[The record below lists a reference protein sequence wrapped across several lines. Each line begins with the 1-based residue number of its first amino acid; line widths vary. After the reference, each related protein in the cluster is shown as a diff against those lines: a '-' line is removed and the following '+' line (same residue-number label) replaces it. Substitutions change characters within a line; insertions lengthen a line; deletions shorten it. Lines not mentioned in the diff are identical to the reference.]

1 MELRFKEIGLASL
14 ILLGSASVA
23 IAADAI
29 EIKELTPSEVL
40 MQEVSIIGSK
50 FNIKN
55 IAGSAA
61 YLDVQEI
68 REHNVADV
76 NRLLRRV
83 PGVNLRQEDGFGLFP
98 NISLRGVDSA
108 RSSKVTIME
117 DGILTA
123 PAPYS
128 APSAYYSPTTARM
141 SGVEVLKGTSQVKYG
156 PHTTGGAI
164 NFLSTPVPTTEKYY
178 TKSSFGMFNEVR
190 NHSYFG
196 QTNQTDSG
204 KFGYLI
210 EYFQRSNTGFKAV
223 DTNTASVRDEHE
235 ANTGFDK
242 QEPMIKMFW
251 EPKSDMYQKFEFK
264 MGYTNLD
271 ANETYAGLTT
281 SDFNKSPN
289 RRYLGTR
296 FDEIETTH
304 FRTYLRHFAEIDK
317 NTNLV
322 TTAYGNTFGRNW
334 QKLDKV
340 NGNDVSESHFITAD
354 MNTLRGEGSGTLKIK
369 NNARTYY
376 MYGVES
382 NLTHKMDMGETKHK
396 IDLGIRVHYDQ
407 IRRLQNNTTY
417 TQDTN
422 GNITSSTTTALGDDG
437 NVLQHTYATTVN
449 ASDAIQNGK
458 FTFTPGIR
466 LEYINSG
473 NTNYD
478 EDDDSTG
485 DIDHGKIVA
494 QGARDWMVLVG
505 GGSVKY
511 DMYDDGNKDIDFF
524 GSINRG
530 FSPPGPSGAIKQG
543 LREESSIGTEI
554 GARYKNA
561 KKAFAAEAVFFHTV
575 IDDLIVNNSVGGSG
589 NADATQ
595 NAGKVRTQGV
605 ELQVNYDPGLA
616 KNWSFQMPMYVAA
629 TYTDATFRED
639 VGSSHD
645 ESIFTGAKKGNELP
659 YIANEVVSFGLG
671 YIYKKFSASID
682 ANYTAAV
689 WADASNRETEANP
702 QTGTADSRFG
712 KIDDQFVVDASLGWR
727 FNKNVRTFSSF
738 KNIFDEKYMVSRQ
751 PLGPRPG
758 MPFSMMAG
766 LELNF

>member
-1 MELRFKEIGLASL
+1 MKLRFNKIGLAGL
-14 ILLGSASVA
+14 LMLGSVSAA
-23 IAADAI
+23 FAAD
-29 EIKELTPSEVL
+29 KEVLTPSEVL

-61 YLDVQEI
+61 YLDVQDI
-68 REHNVADV
+68 REHNISDI

-98 NISLRGVDSA
+98 NISLRGVDPG
-108 RSSKVTIME
+108 RNNKITVME
-117 DGILTA
+117 DGVLTS

-141 SGVEVLKGTSQVKYG
+141 SGVEVLKGSSQVKYG

-178 TKSSFGMFNEVR
+178 TKSSFGTFNEVR

-196 QTNQTDSG
+196 KTNQTDSG
-204 KFGYLI
+204 KFGYLL
-210 EYFQRSNTGFKAV
+210 EYYQRSNTGFKV
-223 DTNTASVRDEHE
+223 TDTNPASVNDEHE

-271 ANETYAGLTT
+271 ANETYSGLTT
-281 SDFNKSPN
+281 TDFNNSPN
-289 RRYLGTR
+289 RRYVGSR

-304 FRTYLRHFAEIDK
+304 FRTYLRHSAEINK
-317 NTNLV
+317 KTNLV

-334 QKLDKV
+334 SKLDKAGGK
-340 NGNDVSESHFITAD
+340 NISQAHFIPGA
-354 MNTLRGEGSGTLKIK
+354 LAVLKGEGAGTLKVK

-376 MYGVES
+376 LYGIDS

-396 IDLGIRVHYDQ
+396 LDIGVRVHYDQ
-407 IRRLQNNTTY
+407 IRRLQNSTSY
-417 TQDTN
+417 KQDAN
-422 GNITSSTTTALGDDG
+422 GNVTSASTTNLGDDG
-437 NVLQHTYATTVN
+437 NKLQSTYATTIN

-458 FTFTPGIR
+458 FTFTPGVR
-466 LEYINSG
+466 LEYINSK
-473 NTNYD
+473 YIQYS
-478 EDDDSTG
+478 EDTQV
-485 DIDHGKIVA
+485 DHSVIVA
-494 QGARDWMVLVG
+494 EGAQDWMVLVG
-505 GGSVKY
+505 GGSLKY
-511 DMYDDGNKDIDFF
+511 DMYDDGNKDIDLF

-530 FSPPGPSGAIKQG
+530 FSPPSPTGAIKNG
-543 LREESSIGTEI
+543 LREESSIGSEL
-554 GARYKNA
+554 GVRYKNA
-561 KKAFAAEAVFFHTV
+561 KKAFSAEAVLFHTI
-575 IDDLIVNNSVGGSG
+575 IDDLIVVDSVGGSG
-589 NADATQ
+589 SGDTT
-595 NAGKVRTQGV
+595 NAGKVRTQGI

-616 KNWSFQMPMYVAA
+616 KNWSFQMPLYVAA

-639 VGSSHD
+639 ISSTD
-645 ESIFTGAKKGNELP
+645 EESIFAGAKKGNELP

-671 YIYKKFSASID
+671 YIYKKFSANLD

-689 WADASNRETEANP
+689 WADGSNRTTEENPET
-702 QTGTADSRFG
+702 GKADSRFG
-712 KIDDQFVVDASLGWR
+712 KIEDQFVVDASLGWQ

-738 KNIFDEKYMVSRQ
+738 KNIFDDKYMVSRQ

-766 LELNF
+766 LEFSF

>member
-1 MELRFKEIGLASL
+1 MKLRFKEIGLASL
-14 ILLGSASVA
+14 ILLFSVSVVV
-23 IAADAI
+23 ADDNK
-29 EIKELTPSEVL
+29 EIKEITPSEVL

-83 PGVNLRQEDGFGLFP
+83 PGVNVRQEDGYGLFP

-108 RSSKVTIME
+108 RTSKVTIME
-117 DGILTA
+117 DGVLTS

-141 SGVEVLKGTSQVKYG
+141 SGVEVLKGSSQVKYG

-178 TKSSFGMFNEVR
+178 TKSSFGMNNEVR
-190 NHSYFG
+190 SHSYFG
-196 QTNQTDSG
+196 QTNQADSG

-210 EYFQRSNTGFKAV
+210 EYYSRSNTGFKAI
-223 DTNTASVRDEHE
+223 DTNPASVRNENE

-251 EPKSDMYQKFEFK
+251 EPKSDMYQRFEFK

-271 ANETYAGLTT
+271 ANETYTGLTT
-281 SDFNKSPN
+281 SDFNNSPY
-289 RRYLGTR
+289 RRYAGTR
-296 FDEIETTH
+296 FDEIESTH

-340 NGNDVSESHFITAD
+340 GGTNISQVHFDEGKLRI
-354 MNTLRGEGSGTLKIK
+354 LRGETAGTLKVK

-376 MYGVES
+376 LYGIDS

-396 IDLGIRVHYDQ
+396 LDLGIRVHYDQ
-407 IRRLQNNTTY
+407 IRRLQNATTY
-417 TQDTN
+417 TQGTN
-422 GNITSSTTTALGDDG
+422 GNITSASTTELGDDG
-437 NVLQHTYATTVN
+437 NKLQATYATTLN
-449 ASDAIQNGK
+449 ASDAIQHGK
-458 FTFTPGIR
+458 FTFTPGVR
-466 LEYINSG
+466 LEFINSSIV
-473 NTNYD
+473 NYD
-478 EDDDSTG
+478 EGTSPN
-485 DIDHGKIVA
+485 HGAIIS

-505 GGSVKY
+505 GGSLKY
-511 DMYDDGNKDIDFF
+511 DMYDDGNKDIDLF

-530 FSPPGPSGAIKQG
+530 FSPPDPSGSIYKG
-543 LREESSIGTEI
+543 LREESSIGSEL
-554 GARYKNA
+554 GVRYKNA
-561 KKAFAAEAVFFHTV
+561 KSAFAAEAVLFHTV
-575 IDDLIVNNSVGGSG
+575 IDDLIINDSVGGSG
-589 NADATQ
+589 SGTTT
-595 NAGKVRTQGV
+595 NAGKVRTQGI

-616 KNWSFQMPMYVAA
+616 KNWSFQMPLYVA
-629 TYTDATFRED
+629 TTFTDATFRED
-639 VGSSHD
+639 LSSTD
-645 ESIFTGAKKGNELP
+645 AESIFAGAKKGNELP

-671 YIYKKFSASID
+671 YIYKKFSANLD

-689 WADASNRETEANP
+689 WADGSNRDIEANP
-702 QTGTADSRFG
+702 ESGTQDSRFG
-712 KIDDQFVVDASLGWR
+712 KIEDQFVVDAALGWQ
-727 FNKNVRTFSSF
+727 FNKKVRMFSSI
-738 KNIFDEKYMVSRQ
+738 KNLFDEQYMVSRQ

-766 LELNF
+766 LEFDF

>member
-1 MELRFKEIGLASL
+1 MELRFNKIGLAGLL
-14 ILLGSASVA
+14 ILGSMSAA
-23 IAADAI
+23 FAADK
-29 EIKELTPSEVL
+29 EIIELTPSEVL

-61 YLDVQEI
+61 YLGVEEI
-68 REHNVADV
+68 REHNVADI

-98 NISLRGVDSA
+98 NISLRGVDAA
-108 RSSKVTIME
+108 RNSKITTME
-117 DGILTA
+117 DGVLTA

-128 APSAYYSPTTARM
+128 APSAYYSPSTARM
-141 SGVEVLKGTSQVKYG
+141 SGVEVLKGSSQVKYG

-210 EYFQRSNTGFKAV
+210 EYYSRSNTGFKTL
-223 DTNTASVRDEHE
+223 DTTPASMRNENE
-235 ANTGFDK
+235 ADTGFAK

-271 ANETYAGLTT
+271 ANETYTGLATA
-281 SDFNKSPN
+281 DFNRSPN
-289 RRYLGTR
+289 RRYAGTR
-296 FDEIETTH
+296 FDEIESTQ

-322 TTAYGNTFGRNW
+322 TTAYGNTFARNW
-334 QKLDKV
+334 QKLDRVGGEKINQALFTSALNILKGEAAGDLKV
-340 NGNDVSESHFITAD
+340 
-354 MNTLRGEGSGTLKIK
+354 K

-376 MYGVES
+376 SYGVDS
-382 NLTHKMDMGETKHK
+382 NLIHKMDMGTTKHK

-407 IRRLQNNTTY
+407 IRRFQNATTY
-417 TQDTN
+417 TQDAG
-422 GNITSSTTTALGDDG
+422 GNITSESTTVLGDDG
-437 NVLQHTYATTVN
+437 NKLQSSYATTLNV
-449 ASDAIQNGK
+449 SDAIQYKK
-458 FTFTPGIR
+458 FTFTPGVR
-466 LEYINSG
+466 LEYINSSII
-473 NTNYD
+473 NYD
-478 EDDDSTG
+478 EGSAPDYS
-485 DIDHGKIVA
+485 IIVS
-494 QGARDWMVLVG
+494 QGARDYMVLVG
-505 GGSVKY
+505 GGSLKY
-511 DMYDDGNKDIDFF
+511 DMYDDGNKDIDLFT
-524 GSINRG
+524 SIHRG
-530 FSPPGPSGAIKQG
+530 FSPPDPNGAVYRG

-561 KKAFAAEAVFFHTV
+561 KNAFAAEAVLFHTM
-575 IDDLIVNNSVGGSG
+575 IDDLIVNNSVGGAG
-589 NADATQ
+589 GDATQ
-595 NAGKVRTQGV
+595 NAGKVRTQGI

-616 KNWSFQMPMYVAA
+616 KNWSFQMPMYVA
-629 TYTDATFRED
+629 TTITDATFRED
-639 VGSSHD
+639 VSSTD
-645 ESIFTGAKKGNELP
+645 TESIFAGASKGNEIP
-659 YIANEVVSFGLG
+659 YIASEVVSFGLG
-671 YIYKKFSASID
+671 YIYKKFSANLD

-689 WADASNRETEANP
+689 WADGANRVEEVNP
-702 QTGTADSRFG
+702 ATGVKDARFG
-712 KIDDQFVVDASLGWR
+712 QVDDQFVVDAALGWR
-727 FNKNVRTFSSF
+727 FNKNVRMFSTF
-738 KNIFDEKYMVSRQ
+738 KNLFDEQQVVSKQ
-751 PLGPRPG
+751 PLGARPN

-766 LELNF
+766 LEFNF

>member
-1 MELRFKEIGLASL
+1 MKLRFKEIGLASL
-14 ILLGSASVA
+14 IYLGSVSVVVA
-23 IAADAI
+23 NDAI
-29 EIKELTPSEVL
+29 QIKELTPSEVL

-68 REHNVADV
+68 REHNVADI

-98 NISLRGVDSA
+98 NVSLRGVDAA

-117 DGILTA
+117 DGVLTA

-141 SGVEVLKGTSQVKYG
+141 SGVEVLKGSSQVKFG

-178 TKSSFGMFNEVR
+178 TKSSFGTFNEVR
-190 NHSYFG
+190 SHSYFG

-210 EYFQRSNTGFKAV
+210 EYYSRSNTGFKTL
-223 DTNTASVRDEHE
+223 DTTPASVRNETE

-271 ANETYAGLTT
+271 ANETYTGITT

-289 RRYLGTR
+289 RRYAGTR
-296 FDEIETTH
+296 FDEIEAEH

-322 TTAYGNTFGRNW
+322 TTAYGNTFSRNW
-334 QKLDKV
+334 QKLNKV
-340 NGNDVSESHFITAD
+340 GGTNISEAHFISGDLAILKGTAAGD
-354 MNTLRGEGSGTLKIK
+354 LEVK

-376 MYGVES
+376 LYGIDS
-382 NLTHKMDMGETKHK
+382 NLTHKMDVGETKHK
-396 IDLGIRVHYDQ
+396 FDIGVRVHYDQ
-407 IRRLQNNTTY
+407 VRRFQNKDTY
-417 TQDTN
+417 TQDAN
-422 GNITSSTTTALGDDG
+422 GNITSVATTALGDDG
-437 NVLQHTYATTVN
+437 NRLQSTYATTMNV
-449 ASDAIQNGK
+449 SDAIQYEK
-458 FTFTPGIR
+458 FTFTPGVR
-466 LEYINSG
+466 LEYINSSI
-473 NTNYD
+473 TKYD
-478 EDDDSTG
+478 ESSAPDYS
-485 DIDHGKIVA
+485 KIVA

-505 GGSVKY
+505 GGSLKY
-511 DMYDDGNKDIDFF
+511 DMYDDGNKDIDLFT
-524 GSINRG
+524 SIHRG
-530 FSPPGPSGAIKQG
+530 FSPPDPSGAILQG

-554 GARYKNA
+554 GVRYKNA
-561 KKAFAAEAVFFHTV
+561 RSAFAAEAVLFHTV
-575 IDDLIVNNSVGGSG
+575 IDDLIVNDSVGGSG
-589 NADATQ
+589 GGKTT
-595 NAGKVRTQGV
+595 NAGKVRTQGI

-616 KNWSFQMPMYVAA
+616 KNWSFQMPLYVAA

-639 VGSSHD
+639 ISSD
-645 ESIFTGAKKGNELP
+645 DQESIFSGAKKGNELP
-659 YIANEVVSFGLG
+659 YIANEVISFGLG
-671 YIYKKFSASID
+671 YIYKKFSANLD

-689 WADASNRETEANP
+689 WADGSNRTTEANP
-702 QTGTADSRFG
+702 ETGTADSRFG
-712 KIDDQFVVDASLGWR
+712 QVDDQFVVDAALGWR

-738 KNIFDEKYMVSRQ
+738 KNIFDEQYMVSRQ

-766 LELNF
+766 LEFSF

>member
-1 MELRFKEIGLASL
+1 MKLRFKEVCLASL
-14 ILLGSASVA
+14 ILLGSTSVA
-23 IAADAI
+23 IAADAV
-29 EIKELTPSEVL
+29 EIKELTPSDVL

-108 RSSKVTIME
+108 RASKVTIME
-117 DGILTA
+117 DGVLTA

-178 TKSSFGMFNEVR
+178 TKASFGMFNEVR

-210 EYFQRSNTGFKAV
+210 EYFQRSNTGFKTI
-223 DTNTASVRDEHE
+223 DTNPVSVRDETE

-271 ANETYAGLTT
+271 ANETYTGITT
-281 SDFNKSPN
+281 SDFRNSPN
-289 RRYLGTR
+289 RRYAGTR
-296 FDEIETTH
+296 FDEIESTH
-304 FRTYLRHFAEIDK
+304 FRTYLRHFAEINK

-340 NGNDVSESHFITAD
+340 NGNDIGEALLNDLDLS
-354 MNTLRGEGSGTLKIK
+354 TLRSERSGTLKIK

-376 MYGVES
+376 TYGVES
-382 NLTHKMDMGETKHK
+382 NLTHKMDMGQTKHK

-407 IRRLQNNTTY
+407 IRRLQNATTY
-417 TQDTN
+417 TQDAN
-422 GNITSSTTTALGDDG
+422 GNITSSTTTRLGDDG
-437 NVLQHTYATTVN
+437 NKLQSTYATTVN
-449 ASDAIQNGK
+449 ASDAIKNGK

-466 LEYINSG
+466 VEYINSG
-473 NTNYD
+473 FTQYD
-478 EDDDSTG
+478 EDPAP
-485 DIDHGKIVA
+485 DHSKIVA
-494 QGARDWMVLVG
+494 QGARDWIVYVG
-505 GGSVKY
+505 GASVKY
-511 DMYDDGNKDIDFF
+511 DMYDDGNKDFDLF

-530 FSPPGPSGAIKQG
+530 FSPPDPSGAINKG
-543 LREESSIGTEI
+543 LREESSVGSEI
-554 GARYKNA
+554 GARYANA
-561 KKAFAAEAVFFHTV
+561 KNAFAAEAILFHTV
-575 IDDLIVNNSVGGSG
+575 IDDLIVNDSVGGAGSG
-589 NADATQ
+589 TTT
-595 NAGKVRTQGV
+595 NAGKVRTQGI

-616 KNWSFQMPMYVAA
+616 KNWSFQMPLYVAA
-629 TYTDATFRED
+629 TFTDATFRED
-639 VGSSHD
+639 LSSTD
-645 ESIFTGAKKGNELP
+645 QESIFAGAKKGNELP
-659 YIANEVVSFGLG
+659 YIANEVVSFGMG
-671 YIYKKFSASID
+671 YIYKKFSANID

-689 WADASNRETEANP
+689 YADGSNNGVEENPETGVADA
-702 QTGTADSRFG
+702 RFG

-738 KNIFDEKYMVSRQ
+738 KNIFDEQYIVSRQ

-758 MPFSMMAG
+758 LPFSMMAG
-766 LELNF
+766 LELSF

>member
-50 FNIKN
+50 FNVKN

-68 REHNVADV
+68 REHNIADM

-98 NISLRGVDSA
+98 NVSLRGVDSA

-117 DGILTA
+117 DGVLTA

-141 SGVEVLKGTSQVKYG
+141 SGVEVLKGSSQVKYG

-178 TKSSFGMFNEVR
+178 TKSSFGTFNEVR
-190 NHSYFG
+190 THSYFG

-204 KFGYLI
+204 KFGYVI
-210 EYFQRSNTGFKAV
+210 EYFTRSNTGFKAL
-223 DTNTASVRDEHE
+223 DTTPASVRDETE

-251 EPKSDMYQKFEFK
+251 QPKSDMFQRFEFK

-271 ANETYAGLTT
+271 ANETYTGLTT

-289 RRYLGTR
+289 RRYAGTR

-340 NGNDVSESHFITAD
+340 GGSNVSQVHFVAAKLCI
-354 MNTLRGEGSGTLKIK
+354 LKGECAGDLKIK

-376 MYGVES
+376 TYGVDS

-396 IDLGIRVHYDQ
+396 LDLGIRVHYDQ
-407 IRRLQNNTTY
+407 IRRLQNATTY
-417 TQDTN
+417 TQDST
-422 GNITSSTTTALGDDG
+422 GNITSSSTTALGDDG
-437 NVLQHTYATTVN
+437 NVHQHTYATTVN
-449 ASDAIQNGK
+449 ASDSIQNGK

-473 NTNYD
+473 ITKYD
-478 EDDDSTG
+478 EGSAP
-485 DIDHGKIVA
+485 DHSKIVA

-505 GGSVKY
+505 GGSLKY
-511 DMYDDGNKDIDFF
+511 DMYDDGNKDIDLF
-524 GSINRG
+524 GSIHRG
-530 FSPPGPSGAIKQG
+530 FSPPDPSGAILKG
-543 LREESSIGTEI
+543 LREESSIGSEI

-561 KKAFAAEAVFFHTV
+561 KSAFAAEAVLFHTM
-575 IDDLIVNNSVGGSG
+575 IDNLIINDSVGGAG
-589 NADATQ
+589 GGTTT
-595 NAGKVRTQGV
+595 NAGKVRTQGI

-629 TYTDATFRED
+629 TYTDATFRDDISSED
-639 VGSSHD
+639 E
-645 ESIFTGAKKGNELP
+645 ESIFIGAKKGNELP
-659 YIANEVVSFGLG
+659 YIASEVVSFGLG
-671 YIYKKFSASID
+671 YIYKKFSANLD

-689 WADASNRETEANP
+689 WADGSNRTTEANP
-702 QTGTADSRFG
+702 ETGTGDSRFG
-712 KIDDQFVVDASLGWR
+712 EIEDQFVVDAALSWK

-766 LELNF
+766 LEFSF